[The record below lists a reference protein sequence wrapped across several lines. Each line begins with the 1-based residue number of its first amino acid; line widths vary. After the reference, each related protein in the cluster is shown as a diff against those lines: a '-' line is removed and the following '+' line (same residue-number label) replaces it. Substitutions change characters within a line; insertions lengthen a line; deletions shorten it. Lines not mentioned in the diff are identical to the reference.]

1 MSIFYPSQYVDSVL
15 SINFELLKKQGITL
29 LLFDVDNTL
38 ETYITKEPGEKT
50 KSMFEK
56 LKELDFRIVLVSNG
70 REQRVKS
77 YAAQLGVKYI
87 YKAAKPIPTAMK
99 NAMVMF
105 KAKPSQTAMIGDQI
119 FTDVLGGNLA
129 GAYSI
134 LTEPISRVDDEW
146 ITRIKRGVEKLVV
159 KSYLKKEGKKNE

>member
-1 MSIFYPSQYVDSVL
+1 MSIFYPNQYVDSVC
-15 SINFELLKKQGITL
+15 SIDYESLKKQGKQL

-38 ETYITKEPGEKT
+38 ETYITKDPGEKT
-50 KSMFEK
+50 KTLFEQ
-56 LKELDFRIVLVSNG
+56 LKVLDFQIVLVSNG
-70 REQRVKS
+70 REARVKN
-77 YAAQLGVKYI
+77 YAAQLGVLYI

-99 NAMVMF
+99 NAMAMAHVQ
-105 KAKPSQTAMIGDQI
+105 PENTVMIGDQI

-146 ITRIKRGVEKLVV
+146 ITRIKRGLEKLVV
-159 KSYLKKEGKKNE
+159 QSYLKKEGKKNA